1 MKIEKFNEW
10 YKLDINMQV
19 EQDYKG
25 LNYLSWA
32 SAYKLAMEQDPS
44 MTYEIAQDQDGLPFF
59 SRGDVHIVKTKVT
72 MFGETKEMFLPI
84 MDNKH
89 NAVSKPN
96 ARQVNDNIMRCL
108 AKNIAMFGIGL
119 PLYVGEDLEQFK
131 TASKEEM
138 EKLEKL
144 RKEITKNMEEAD
156 DELMEKMLEFYN
168 KKHLGECTEA
178 ELKSIKARL
187 EKERKKRH
195 IGEDEV
201 GGIFSK

>member
-1 MKIEKFNEW
+1 MKIEKFNEC

-32 SAYKLAMEQDPS
+32 SAYKLAMEQDP
-44 MTYEIAQDQDGLPFF
+44 TLNYEIAQDQDGLPFF

-119 PLYVGEDLEQFK
+119 PLYVGEDLAQFK

-144 RKEITKNMEEAD
+144 RKEITKNLEEAD

-178 ELKSIKARL
+178 ELKSIKAKL

-195 IGEDEV
+195 IGEDEI

>member
-1 MKIEKFNEW
+1 MKIEKFNEC
-10 YKLDINMQV
+10 YTLDINMQV

-32 SAYKLAMEQDPS
+32 SAYKLAMEQDPTLS
-44 MTYEIAQDQDGLPFF
+44 YEIAQDQDGLPFF

-119 PLYVGEDLEQFK
+119 PLYVGEDLAQFK
-131 TASKEEM
+131 TTSKEEI
-138 EKLEKL
+138 EKMEKL
-144 RKEITKNMEEAD
+144 RKEITHSLEEAD
-156 DELMEKMLEFYN
+156 DELLEKMLNYYS
-168 KKHLGECTEA
+168 KKHLGECTEV
-178 ELKSIKARL
+178 ELRNIKAKL

-195 IGEDEV
+195 IGEDEI
-201 GGIFSK
+201 GGMFSK

>member
-1 MKIEKFNEW
+1 MKIEKFNES

>member
-1 MKIEKFNEW
+1 MKLEKFNEC

-32 SAYKLAMEQDPS
+32 SAYKLAMEQDPMMS
-44 MTYEIAQDQDGLPFF
+44 YEIAQDQDGLPFF

-119 PLYVGEDLEQFK
+119 PLYVGEDLAQFK

-138 EKLEKL
+138 EKMETL
-144 RKEITKNMEEAD
+144 RKEITKNLEEAD

-178 ELKSIKARL
+178 ELKSIKAKL

-195 IGEDEV
+195 IGEDEI

>member
-1 MKIEKFNEW
+1 MKIEKFNEC
-10 YKLDINMQV
+10 YTLDINTQV

-32 SAYKLAMEQDPS
+32 SAYKLAMEQDPMMS
-44 MTYEIAQDQDGLPFF
+44 YEIAQDQDGLPFF

-72 MFGETKEMFLPI
+72 MFGESKEMFLPI

-119 PLYVGEDLEQFK
+119 PLYVGEDLAQFK
-131 TASKEEM
+131 TASKEEI

-144 RKEITKNMEEAD
+144 RNEITSKLEEAD
-156 DELMEKMLEFYN
+156 DELLEKMLDYYH
-168 KKHLGECTEA
+168 KKHLGECTET
-178 ELKSIKARL
+178 ELKSIKAKL
-187 EKERKKRH
+187 EKERKKRY

>member
-1 MKIEKFNEW
+1 MKIEKFNEC
-10 YKLDINMQV
+10 YTLDINMQV

-32 SAYKLAMEQDPS
+32 SAYKLAMEQDPTLS
-44 MTYEIAQDQDGLPFF
+44 YEIAQDQDGLPFF

-119 PLYVGEDLEQFK
+119 PLYVGEDLAQFK
-131 TASKEEM
+131 TTSKEEI
-138 EKLEKL
+138 EKMEKL
-144 RKEITKNMEEAD
+144 RKEITRSLEEAD
-156 DELMEKMLEFYN
+156 DELLEKMLNYYS
-168 KKHLGECTEA
+168 KKHLGECTEV
-178 ELKSIKARL
+178 ELRNIKVKL

-195 IGEDEV
+195 IGEDEI
-201 GGIFSK
+201 GGMFSK